1 MDGTVYACFGML
13 SSVKITSAVLG
24 ATLRQIKNAPN
35 RSIGAAASTKPR
47 GDSDEDRTARKTS
60 ERPDDER
67 RHHNETTTMTSQNS
81 RRPNRSTRGS
91 AASTNS
97 SDQPNSDQPNHP
109 SPSRHQQS
117 SRTHHELTRT
127 CHADMNLQTHANG
140 PGRN

>member
-1 MDGTVYACFGML
+1 MDSTVYACFGML

-67 RHHNETTTMTSQNS
+67 RHRNEN
-81 RRPNRSTRGS
+81 
-91 AASTNS
+91 
-97 SDQPNSDQPNHP
+97 DDD
-109 SPSRHQQS
+109 
-117 SRTHHELTRT
+117 LTE
-127 CHADMNLQTHANG
+127 
-140 PGRN
+140 